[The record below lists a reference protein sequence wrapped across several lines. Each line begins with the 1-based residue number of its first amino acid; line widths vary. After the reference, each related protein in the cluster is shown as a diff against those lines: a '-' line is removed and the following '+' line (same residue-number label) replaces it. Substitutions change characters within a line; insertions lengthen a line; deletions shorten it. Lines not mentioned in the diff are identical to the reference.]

1 MRVGVVGLG
10 RMGLPM
16 ARRVAAAGHEVT
28 GFDASEE
35 ASQRAAT
42 AGLAIVGDLGALSG
56 CEVVC
61 TSLPGSDDVE
71 EVYCSP
77 GGLLDVLA
85 SPAVAADLSTVS
97 VETSRTVAAEARRR
111 SIGFLDAP
119 VSGTSIHAEAGTLT
133 VMVGGPAHAL
143 DAAREVLEAFASR
156 VERVGD
162 NGAGLLLKLISNRLL
177 TSYLGAIAEAVV
189 AMEHTGLDVAQ
200 GIELL
205 RAGAAGRQL
214 DYKAEPMA
222 SRDFTPMF
230 TVDLMRKDLRLA
242 SEALPQARL
251 AAVAREILEEAA
263 AAGRGSED
271 LAALIT
277 AVENYMVL
285 PGAGASP
292 QTISNICR
300 T

>member
-1 MRVGVVGLG
+1 MRVGFVGLG

-16 ARRVAAAGHEVT
+16 ALRVAASGHEVNA
-28 GFDASEE
+28 FDTSGE
-35 ASQRAAT
+35 ASQRAAA
-42 AGLAIVGDLGALSG
+42 AGLATVESLEGLSG

-61 TSLPGSDDVE
+61 SSLPGTGDLE
-71 EVYCSP
+71 AVYCSA

-85 SPAVAADLSTVS
+85 PPAVAADLSTVS
-97 VETSRTVAAEARRR
+97 VEGSRRVAAEARRR

-133 VMVGGPAHAL
+133 VMVGGPAESL
-143 DAAREVLEAFASR
+143 ETARGVLEAFSSR

-177 TSYLGAIAEAVV
+177 TTCLGAIAEAIV
-189 AMEHTGLDVAQ
+189 ATEHAGLDVAQ

-222 SRDFTPMF
+222 ARDFTPMF

-242 SEALPQARL
+242 AEALGAARL
-251 AAVAREILEEAA
+251 ADTARAVLEETA
-263 AAGRGSED
+263 AAGRGSQD
-271 LAALIT
+271 LGALIT
-277 AVENYMVL
+277 AVEQYMEAL
-285 PGAGASP
+285 
-292 QTISNICR
+292 
-300 T
+300 

>member
-16 ARRVAAAGHEVT
+16 ALRMAAAGHEVM
-28 GFDASEE
+28 GFDTSAE
-35 ASQRAAT
+35 ASQRAAA
-42 AGLAIVGDLGALSG
+42 AGLATVADLDGLSG
-56 CEVVC
+56 CAVVC
-61 TSLPGSDDVE
+61 SSLPGSDDVE
-71 EVYCSP
+71 RAYRSP

-85 SPAVAADLSTVS
+85 PPAVAADLSTVS
-97 VETSRTVAAEARRR
+97 VETSRRVAAEARHR

-133 VMVGGPAHAL
+133 VMVGGPAQAL
-143 DAAREVLEAFASR
+143 ETARGVLETFSSR

-162 NGAGLLLKLISNRLL
+162 NGSGLLLKLISNRLL
-177 TSYLGAIAEAVV
+177 TAYLGAIAEAVV
-189 AMEHTGLDVAQ
+189 ALERTGLDVAQ

-222 SRDFTPMF
+222 ARDFAPMF

-242 SEALPQARL
+242 AEALGEARL
-251 AAVAREILEEAA
+251 ADAARAILEETA
-263 AAGRGSED
+263 AAGRGSQD
-271 LAALIT
+271 LGALIT
-277 AVENYMVL
+277 AVEQYME
-285 PGAGASP
+285 G
-292 QTISNICR
+292 T
-300 T
+300 